1 MRIKKSPYSQLRKLE
16 KGYNVS
22 LKSKKDFQIWT
33 FRTRKKRQH
42 RREEL
47 KPHHCEKFCSS
58 QESHV
63 HMQEGKTEIYET
75 EIGREKLNLYKK
87 SAHQEVIM
95 CG

>member
-1 MRIKKSPYSQLRKLE
+1 MRIKKSPYLQLRKLE
-16 KGYNVS
+16 KGYNFS

-33 FRTRKKRQH
+33 FRTRKKGQH

-63 HMQEGKTEIYET
+63 HVQEAKR
-75 EIGREKLNLYKK
+75 EIGREKLNLCKK

>member
-1 MRIKKSPYSQLRKLE
+1 LQLRKLE
-16 KGYNVS
+16 KGYNFS

-33 FRTRKKRQH
+33 FRTRKKGQH

-47 KPHHCEKFCSS
+47 KPHDCEKSVLV
-58 QESHV
+58 ESH
-63 HMQEGKTEIYET
+63 MFICKRGRERYMR
-75 EIGREKLNLYKK
+75 EIGRDKLNLCEK

>member
-16 KGYNVS
+16 KGYNFS

-58 QESHV
+58 RESHV
-63 HMQEGKTEIYET
+63 HMQEGKREIYET
-75 EIGREKLNLYKK
+75 EIGREKLNLCKK